1 MRVFAPIFHSPVFKS
16 YWSTLALL
24 FVLALASPSAQAQS
38 LGYEG
43 PTGIFVTPLAST
55 AASPDK
61 GLGKPVVGYHF
72 IAGGNGLGDY
82 QTVSVT
88 EGFAKRYEF
97 GYTSE
102 FHAGSNQ
109 LPTVTGYNYQGFQ
122 IVHGKAN
129 LITSKTF
136 GAISVGAIYRF
147 NDNQLFDGTP
157 AGALYT
163 GSPAQTTS
171 NADFYVVGTKVFTGI
186 KKVPI
191 LFNAGLRGTNA
202 SLWGLAGN
210 APGYSARGFGALAFI
225 FTLPNKSTLILGS
238 EASQQPQRI
247 KEGGLAVLDVPT
259 SVVYAVRFVP
269 SPKHKLNIDAGVLH
283 ATSGNDLTDYLAN
296 AKDRAAFGL
305 SYAF

>member
-1 MRVFAPIFHSPVFKS
+1 MRVFAAIFHSPVFKS
-16 YWSTLALL
+16 YWSSLALL
-24 FVLALASPSAQAQS
+24 FVLALASPFAQAQNLS
-38 LGYEG
+38 YEG
-43 PTGIFVTPLAST
+43 PTGVFVTPLAST

-61 GLGKPVVGYHF
+61 SLGKPVVGYHF

-88 EGFAKRYEF
+88 EGYAKRFEF

-102 FHAGSNQ
+102 FHAGSYQ
-109 LPTVTGYNYQGFQ
+109 LPLVTSANAQGFE

-147 NDNQLFDGTP
+147 NDHNLFDG
-157 AGALYT
+157 AGT
-163 GSPAQTTS
+163 QSTS

-191 LFNAGLRGTNA
+191 LLNAGLRGTNA

-225 FTLPNKSTLILGS
+225 FTLPNKGNLILGS
-238 EASQQPQRI
+238 EAAQQPQRI
-247 KEGGLAVLDVPT
+247 NEVGTPILDVPT
-259 SVVYAVRFVP
+259 SVVYAARFVP
-269 SPKHKLNIDAGVLH
+269 SPKHKLNIDVGVLH
-283 ATSGNDLTDYLAN
+283 ATSGHDATDYLAN
-296 AKDRAAFGL
+296 AKDRVAFGL
-305 SYAF
+305 SYGF

>member
-1 MRVFAPIFHSPVFKS
+1 MRIFATLFHSSVSKS
-16 YWSTLALL
+16 IFTTIALL
-24 FVLALASPSAQAQS
+24 AVFTFAASTAQAQS

-43 PTGIFVTPLAST
+43 PTGVFVTPLASVS
-55 AASPDK
+55 ASPAN
-61 GLGKPVVGYHF
+61 GLGKPAVGYHF

-88 EGFAKRYEF
+88 EGFAKRFEV

-102 FHAGSNQ
+102 FHAGSYH
-109 LPTVTGYNYQGFQ
+109 LPLLTSANVQGFE

-147 NDNQLFDGTP
+147 NDHNLFDGSAIGP
-157 AGALYT
+157 NQY
-163 GSPAQTTS
+163 QTTS

-186 KKVPI
+186 KKVPV

-210 APGYSARGFGALAFI
+210 APGYSARGFGALAFV
-225 FTLPNKSTLILGS
+225 FTLPNKGNLIVGS
-238 EASQQPQRI
+238 EAAQQPQRI
-247 KEGGLAVLDVPT
+247 KDGSAAILDVPT
-259 SVVYAVRFVP
+259 SVVYAVRYVP
-269 SPKHKLNIDAGVLH
+269 SSKLKLNIDAGVLH
-283 ATSGNDLTDYLAN
+283 ATSGHDGTDILAN
-296 AKDRAAFGL
+296 AKDRVAFGI
-305 SYAF
+305 SYGF